1 MRNFYWLIEGRLAGC
16 SRPGWAGRSPREAGR
31 GAELEEQT
39 GALAADLA
47 YLRERGVTALLSLTE
62 TPLPAGALAA
72 AGITGWHVPIPDMTA
87 PAPEQFEEALA
98 FIDRQLALGQ
108 RVAVH
113 CLVGEG
119 RTGTVLAAYLIRT
132 GYSPEAAVRALRAV
146 RSGAISS
153 DEQERALR
161 AFAARRDWI
170 A

>member
-16 SRPGWAGRSPREAGR
+16 SRPGSTGRFPREAGH
-31 GAELEEQT
+31 GAGHDEQA
-39 GALAADLA
+39 GAVAADLA
-47 YLRERGVTALLSLTE
+47 ELRERGITALLSLTE
-62 TPLPAGALAA
+62 TPLPTGALEA
-72 AGITGWHVPIPDMTA
+72 AGITGYHVPIPDTTA
-87 PAPEQFEEALA
+87 PTPEQFEQALA
-98 FIDRQLALGQ
+98 FIDRELALGR

-119 RTGTVLAAYLIRT
+119 RTGTILAAYLIRT
-132 GYSPEAAVRALRAV
+132 GYAPEAALRALRAL

-153 DEQERALR
+153 EEQARALH

>member
-16 SRPGWAGRSPREAGR
+16 SRPGWVGRSARESGY
-31 GAELEEQT
+31 GAATAEQAS
-39 GALAADLA
+39 ALAADLTE
-47 YLRERGVTALLSLTE
+47 LREQGITALLSLTE
-62 TPLPAGALAA
+62 SPLPTGALET
-72 AGITGWHVPIPDMTA
+72 AGITGYHVPIPDMTA
-87 PAPEQFEEALA
+87 PAPEQFEQALA
-98 FIDRQLALGQ
+98 FIDRQVALGR

-119 RTGTVLAAYLIRT
+119 RTGTILAAYLIRT
-132 GYSPEAAVRALRAV
+132 GYTPEAAVGALRVV